1 MVSFIIIG
9 KNEGQRLINSIKSV
23 HRFAKE
29 EHITDYEIIYVDS
42 QSSDQSI
49 TNAFASGSDKVFV
62 IKGKC
67 NAAIGRNCG
76 AKEAKGDILFFLDGD
91 MELIPGFW
99 KSITDAN
106 GNLIYPFVSGVEN
119 DVLYDNCWNYVTTKC
134 RRKYIKGQDSYDIT
148 TGGLFCISRNY
159 WERIGGFDCRLKM
172 NEDLDIGVRLSRIG
186 CPLCRKPD
194 LWVNHHTRF
203 YGSRNESENG
213 IEYTAVFIRK
223 HLFEPKTQIQ
233 MLFSTYSYWLLIIC
247 IVWALYT
254 SLWIPLTLYL
264 IVVGYRALRIIQ
276 RTKVKLN
283 PIVIY
288 VRRIKKDFKFWWHF
302 VTFWPQS
309 VQLNY
314 SQVQKNE

>member
-1 MVSFIIIG
+1 MVTFIIIG

-23 HRFAKE
+23 HRFANE
-29 EHITDYEIIYVDS
+29 EHLTDYEIIYVDS

-49 TNAFASGSDKVFV
+49 TNAFASGADKVFV
-62 IKGKC
+62 INGKC

-106 GNLIYPFVSGVEN
+106 NNLIYPFVSGVEY
-119 DVLYDNCWNYVTTKC
+119 DVLYDNEWNYVTTQC
-134 RRKYIKGQDSYDIT
+134 RRKFIPEKDKYEIT
-148 TGGLFCISRNY
+148 TGGLFCIEHNL
-159 WERIGGFDCRLKM
+159 WNKVKGFDDRLRI
-172 NEDLDIGVRLSRIG
+172 NEDYDLGIRLSRKG
-186 CPLCRKPD
+186 YKLCRKPD

-247 IVWALYT
+247 IVWTLY
-254 SLWIPLTLYL
+254 SPLWIPLTLYL
-264 IVVGYRALRIIQ
+264 IVVGYRTLRIIQ
-276 RTKVKLN
+276 RTTVKLN

-288 VRRIKKDFKFWWHF
+288 VRRLKKDFKFWWYF
-302 VTFWPQS
+302 VSFWPKS
-309 VQLNY
+309 VQLDY
-314 SQVQKNE
+314 YKVSKKE